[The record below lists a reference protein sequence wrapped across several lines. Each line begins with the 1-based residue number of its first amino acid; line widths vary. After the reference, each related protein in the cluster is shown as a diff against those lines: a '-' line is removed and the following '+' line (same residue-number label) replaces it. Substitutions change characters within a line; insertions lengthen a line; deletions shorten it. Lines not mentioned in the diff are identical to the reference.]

1 MTENIGFIGLG
12 AMGWP
17 MATNLVKN
25 GFSVRVFDLRED
37 VLSKFASEIG
47 GTVASSLNDV
57 SNGVDILITML
68 PSSKAVSK
76 VLFATDGAASGLR
89 PGTVVLDMT
98 SGDPNDTRQIAARLG
113 ALGLSM
119 VDAPVSGAVRRAI
132 TGELSIVV
140 GGSQADIDRVRPALL
155 AMGKSITRA
164 GDIGAAHATKAL
176 NNLALAG
183 SFLIAAEALVVGKK
197 FGLDTEAFVDFLNA
211 SSGMN
216 YNTQTKFKQFLLS
229 GSFSA
234 GFSTE
239 LLVKDVG
246 IALSLAES
254 LDADVP
260 FSKLCQSLW
269 NDASAELGS
278 PSDHTEIAKVAARR
292 AGVSFP

>member
-1 MTENIGFIGLG
+1 MKQTVGFIGLG

-17 MATNLVKN
+17 MATNLVKK
-25 GFSVRVFDLRED
+25 GFDVNVFDVRSSVANRFAQEVGGKVATSPRE
-37 VLSKFASEIG
+37 
-47 GTVASSLNDV
+47 VAE
-57 SNGVDILITML
+57 GVDALITIL
-68 PSSKAVSK
+68 PNSGAVRGVLLGPDGVSSGIKQ
-76 VLFATDGAASGLR
+76 GAI
-89 PGTVVLDMT
+89 VVDMT
-98 SGDPNDTRQIAARLG
+98 SGVPSETKAMASELA
-113 ALGLSM
+113 ALGITLI
-119 VDAPVSGAVRRAI
+119 DAPVSGAVRRAI

-140 GGSQADIDRVRPALL
+140 GGAPQGIEAVRPVLL

-164 GDIGAAHATKAL
+164 GDVGAAHATKAL

-183 SFLIAAEALVVGKK
+183 SFLIAAEALVLGKK
-197 FGLDTEAFVDFLNA
+197 FGLDTQAFVDFLNA

-246 IALSLAES
+246 IALSIAREM
-254 LDADVP
+254 DADVP
-260 FSKLCQSLW
+260 FSTLCQSMW
-269 NDASAELGS
+269 AEAAAQLGS
-278 PSDHTEIAKVAARR
+278 SSDHTEMAKISASR